1 MLFESKQEQQI
12 VNNFL
17 LRNNL
22 FIHNLVS
29 QDKIIAF
36 LKKINVYQ
44 TELIRLGSNNDG
56 GYLVPNDL
64 KGISACFSPGVD
76 TKIQFEKDLTKKDI
90 PSYLLDYSI
99 DCLPEKNELFTF
111 EKKYLGVNNDN
122 MTINFNTWINKY
134 FKKESNDEFILQMD
148 IEGSEYE
155 VLLNLENSLL
165 KKFRIMIIEFH
176 SLNNLLHPGGYR
188 QINALFDKILEHF
201 YIVHIHPNNIF
212 PQVNAM
218 DISIPTLLEFSFIRK
233 DRLDKKIN
241 IRSLPNDLDQKNILD
256 KRDIV
261 LPGYWY
267 K

>member
-22 FIHNLVS
+22 FVHNLVS
-29 QDKIIAF
+29 QNNIIEF
-36 LKKINVYQ
+36 LKKINVYH
-44 TELIRLGSNNDG
+44 TDLIRLGSDHDG

-64 KGISACFSPGVD
+64 KGISGCFSPGVD
-76 TKIQFEKDLTKKDI
+76 NKVQFEKDLAKQNI

-99 DCLPEKNELFTF
+99 DCLPEENKLFTF

-165 KKFRIMIIEFH
+165 KKFRVMIIEFH
-176 SLNNLLHPGGYR
+176 SFNNLLHPAGYR
-188 QINALFDKILEHF
+188 QINALFDKILEYF

-212 PQVNAM
+212 PVINAM
-218 DISIPTLLEFSFIRK
+218 GISIPTLLEFSFIRK
-233 DRLDKKIN
+233 DRLDKKTKVT
-241 IRSLPNDLDQKNILD
+241 SLPNDLDQKNILN
-256 KRDIV
+256 KEDII

>member
-1 MLFESKQEQQI
+1 MLFESKEEQQI
-12 VNNFL
+12 VSSFL
-17 LRNNL
+17 LRNNFL
-22 FIHNLVS
+22 CTKLVS
-29 QDKIIAF
+29 KKDIISF
-36 LKKINVYQ
+36 LKRINVYQ

-64 KGISACFSPGVD
+64 KGIKGCFSPGVD
-76 TKIQFEKDLTKKDI
+76 TKVKFEKDLSKKNI

-99 DCLPEKNELFTF
+99 DSLPEDNKLFTF
-111 EKKYLGVNNDN
+111 EKKFLGIKNDN
-122 MTINFNTWINKY
+122 KTINFNTWITKH
-134 FKKESNDEFILQMD
+134 FKKENADEFILQMD

-176 SLNNLLHPGGYR
+176 SLNNLLHPAGYR

-212 PQVNAM
+212 PPVKLM
-218 DISIPTLLEFSFIRK
+218 DITFPKLLEFSFIRK
-233 DRLDKKIN
+233 DRLNKKEYIK
-241 IRSLPNDLDQKNILD
+241 SLPNDLDQKNIID
-256 KRDIV
+256 KEDIL